1 MYDGMDNHGEDQGDI
16 ERISTKTH
24 NRLGDQVKEEL
35 PEVKMSMIRKRS
47 QDDNQKK
54 TYDKGRCDCVGYGV

>member
-1 MYDGMDNHGEDQGDI
+1 MLSCQESGQGVSECLHND
-16 ERISTKTH
+16 ETRISTKTR

-35 PEVKMSMIRKRS
+35 AEVKMSMIRKRS

-54 TYDKGRCDCVGYGV
+54 TSQTMT